1 MHSPIYNAQRG
12 ATSIRRIP
20 FASPQPFRLVG
31 GGQRVHS
38 RERTGRLRH
47 TRYVQRKGNSG
58 SPKGREPYGD
68 GVPVVVV
75 GVTPHQGERESR
87 LQGQVAQVFTII
99 RNGEVCVMQ
108 RAETLLEII
117 HEYSWN
123 RTLESRVR

>member
-1 MHSPIYNAQRG
+1 M
-12 ATSIRRIP
+12 
-20 FASPQPFRLVG
+20 
-31 GGQRVHS
+31 
-38 RERTGRLRH
+38 
-47 TRYVQRKGNSG
+47 
-58 SPKGREPYGD
+58 
-68 GVPVVVV
+68 